1 MLDNFI
7 YLYYNITKRPLN
19 ANKTRLLK
27 EIYPNKG
34 GGRMKQIRHNQL
46 RRNKF
51 TLIEL
56 LVVIAIIAILAS
68 MLLPALNKARG
79 KAQDIKCRN
88 NLKQLTTFLS
98 FYSNTYNRFL
108 YFDPN
113 LETWGNV
120 IVKKDRAN
128 LLSADQLNNL
138 RCPSNL
144 GNIWTDGVLIINY
157 SYNSELVP
165 VSLSRIKN
173 ASEIIILSDNGLS
186 TKTSTQVYWAQ
197 CEISNSPLV
206 STYHAGGANTA
217 FLDGHVGWF
226 KPFELTYKNYNNW
239 DYK

>member
-1 MLDNFI
+1 
-7 YLYYNITKRPLN
+7 
-19 ANKTRLLK
+19 
-27 EIYPNKG
+27 
-34 GGRMKQIRHNQL
+34 MKQIRHNQL
-46 RRNKF
+46 RRKNF

-88 NLKQLTTFLS
+88 NLKQLTVALS
-98 FYSNTYNRFL
+98 FYSTNYNRFL
-108 YFDPN
+108 YFDAN

-120 IVKKDRAN
+120 IVQKAK

-144 GNIWTDGVLIINY
+144 GNIWTDGLLVINY
-157 SYNSELVP
+157 SYNSELPP

-173 ASEIIILSDNGLS
+173 ASEIIILSDNGLQ

-197 CEISNSPLV
+197 SEISNSPLV